1 MIRLS
6 QTVSCAGCAAKLP
19 PSLLREAL
27 KNMPVFD
34 DPNVI
39 VGTNTLDDAGVYR
52 TGDTYLV
59 QTTDFFP
66 PIIDDPRKF
75 GEVAACNALSDV
87 YAMGGKPLTALN
99 ILGFPSALSPEI
111 LGEILAGAA
120 NKVRE
125 AGAATVGGHSIR
137 SQELF
142 FGLAVTGV
150 VDGAKIL
157 ANTAAHDGDALVLTK
172 KIGTGVMTT
181 ARKNDKITDDALA
194 EAIAGMTTL
203 NARAAEL
210 ALRNHAHAATDVT
223 GFSLLGHAMQ
233 FAQASKADITFDV
246 SAIPFLAHAHELAAA
261 GVRTGAAARNL
272 EYVKN
277 SVAFGESIDA
287 ATRDLLVDPQ
297 TSGGLL
303 IAMKRRD
310 AEAFVADHGA
320 PAAIIGT
327 VRTGAGIIYVR

>member
-1 MIRLS
+1 
-6 QTVSCAGCAAKLP
+6 
-19 PSLLREAL
+19 
-27 KNMPVFD
+27 MPVFD

-52 TGDTYLV
+52 IGDVFLV

-66 PIIDDPRKF
+66 PIIDDPVRF

-99 ILGFPSALSPEI
+99 ILGFPSTLSPDI
-111 LGEILAGAA
+111 LGAILAGAA

-125 AGAATVGGHSIR
+125 AGGATVGGHSIR
-137 SQELF
+137 SPELF
-142 FGLAVTGV
+142 FGLAVTGT
-150 VDGAKIL
+150 VDGTHIL
-157 ANTAAHDGDALVLTK
+157 TNTAAHDGDALVLTK
-172 KIGTGVMTT
+172 MLGTGIMTT
-181 ARKNDKITDDALA
+181 ARKNDTISDDDLT
-194 EAIAGMTTL
+194 EAITSMTTL

-210 ALRNHAHAATDVT
+210 AIAHNAHAATDVT

-233 FAQASKADITFDV
+233 FAQASKVDITFDV
-246 SAIPFLAHAHELAAA
+246 GAIPLLANVHALAAA
-261 GVRTGAAARNL
+261 GVKTGAAARNL

-277 SVAFGESIDA
+277 AVAFGESIDA
-287 ATRDLLVDPQ
+287 ATRDILVDPQ

-303 IAMKRRD
+303 IAMKRKD
-310 AEAFVADHGA
+310 AEAFVRDYGT

-327 VRTGAGIIYVR
+327 VRSGAGIIYVR